1 MKLNQNFT
9 AVFEK
14 VNDGGYIAFIEE
26 FPRVNTQGD
35 TLDEARVNLLE
46 AFEMVIA
53 VQREIAQEGLS
64 GKNVITEPIRFV
76 A

>member
-1 MKLNQNFT
+1 MKMNQNFT

-14 VNDGGYIAFIEE
+14 VDDGYIAFIEE
-26 FPRVNTQGD
+26 FPGVNTQGD
-35 TLDEARVNLLE
+35 TLDEARSNLLE

-53 VQREIAQEGLS
+53 VQRELAQEGLT